1 MTIKLINSVA
11 DVVNNDP
18 AINGKIKVV
27 FIENYRV
34 SNAEIIFAAADVSEQ
49 ISTASKE
56 ASGTGNMK
64 FMLNGALTLGTM
76 DGANVEIVEEVGKEN
91 AFIFGLS
98 SDEVINYENN
108 GGYDPTEI
116 FNNDPDIR
124 RVLMQLIN
132 GTYAPGD
139 PDRFR
144 TLYNSLLNT
153 LSTAKA
159 DTYFILKD
167 FRSYAEA
174 QKKVE
179 AAYRDEKGWAR
190 SAILNVACSGKFTSD
205 RTIQEYV
212 DDIWKLDKVV
222 LPKKK
227 EVKKTV
233 TAEEK

>member
-1 MTIKLINSVA
+1 MPL
-11 DVVNNDP
+11 
-18 AINGKIKVV
+18 
-27 FIENYRV
+27 
-34 SNAEIIFAAADVSEQ
+34 
-49 ISTASKE
+49 
-56 ASGTGNMK
+56 
-64 FMLNGALTLGTM
+64 
-76 DGANVEIVEEVGKEN
+76 
-91 AFIFGLS
+91 

-167 FRSYAEA
+167 FRSYADT

-179 AAYRDEKGWAR
+179 EAYRDKDRWAKM
-190 SAILNVACSGKFTSD
+190 ALLNTASCGKFSSD

-212 DDIWKLDKVV
+212 DDIWHLDKVTV
-222 LPKKK
+222 
-227 EVKKTV
+227 EV
-233 TAEEK
+233 